1 MAVYITEYA
10 SFSFVFG
17 RTAAAQEPAI
27 ATTVLSSATTSTGL
41 LSSRTQVVRVVCDA
55 PAWLMFSGSSIST
68 GVATSTNAARIVPGG
83 PPEYF
88 GVRPSSRYTALST

>member
-10 SFSFVFG
+10 SFAYING
-17 RTAAAQEPAI
+17 RSLVAQEPAL

-41 LSSRTQVVRVVCDA
+41 LSARTQVVRVVCDQ
-55 PAWLMFSGSSIST
+55 PAWLLFSASSLST

-88 GVRPSSRYTALST
+88 GVRPLSRYTALST